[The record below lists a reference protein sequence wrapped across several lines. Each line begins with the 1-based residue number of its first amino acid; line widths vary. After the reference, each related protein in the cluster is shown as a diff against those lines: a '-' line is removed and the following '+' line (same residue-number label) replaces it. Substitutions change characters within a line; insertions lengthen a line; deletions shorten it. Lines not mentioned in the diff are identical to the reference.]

1 MQKKTF
7 FLIKVARPLFRFSL
21 YFFGFFLICQSRW
34 LEKNFGHVG
43 LDQIFYHLR
52 FGGENLLS
60 ADHKLVFSFIK
71 WCVLL
76 PCSLS
81 LLAVLLER
89 TVHSVRAHGW
99 KATTALI
106 QESINTYVIPPLR
119 LIGHMTSGKAPLVL
133 MFVALLYWAGK
144 VSAIGYIKSYFG
156 EDYFRSHYVSPAG
169 VRLEATGERKN
180 LVLIYVESLETTYGN
195 RSIFGRNLLNS
206 LDKLKGVSFTKYE
219 QTQGTSWTIAGI
231 TATQCGIP
239 LKSVSLYDG
248 NQNGERSTVFLPGA
262 VCLGDILKSHGYK
275 NVFLGG
281 ASLEFA
287 GKGKFLESHGYS
299 ERYGREE
306 WVAAGNNSAD
316 MSGWGLYDDKLFE
329 NAKVKLKELHDAGRP
344 FNLTIL
350 TVDMHHPQ
358 GTSSAYCAEQY
369 SEAFQDIV
377 ECTAGLVANF
387 VQYIKANDYLQN
399 TNVVILGDH
408 LAMTNSVADKLKKA
422 PHRYVYN
429 SFISSHPLK
438 KNREEIVHFDLFPT
452 ILAFLGIE
460 VPQGRLALGYSA
472 FGSHDQKPPAERI
485 KGMNDSLLNRSDIYS
500 ALWENDASRSDQITG
515 MAQH

>member
-7 FLIKVARPLFRFSL
+7 FPIKVVRPLLRFSL
-21 YFFGFFLICQSRW
+21 YFFGFFLLCQSRW

-43 LDQIFYHLR
+43 LDQIFYHLK
-52 FGGENLLS
+52 FGGDNLLS
-60 ADHKLVFSFIK
+60 ADHKIVLSFIK
-71 WCVLL
+71 WCLLL
-76 PCSLS
+76 PCLFSLFTI
-81 LLAVLLER
+81 LFER
-89 TVHSVRAHGW
+89 TVWSIRVRGW
-99 KATTALI
+99 KATAERIKASL
-106 QESINTYVIPPLR
+106 NAYVIPPLR
-119 LIGHMTSGKAPLVL
+119 LIGRMTSGKAPLL
-133 MFVALLYWAGK
+133 LILVALLYWAGK
-144 VSAIGYIKSYFG
+144 VSAIGYVKSYFG
-156 EDYFRSHYVSPAG
+156 EDYFRSHYVPPAG
-169 VRLEATGERKN
+169 VKAEALGERKN

-195 RSIFGRNLLNS
+195 RSIFGRNLLSS
-206 LDKLKGVSFTKYE
+206 LDKLNGVSFTKYE
-219 QTQGTSWTIAGI
+219 QVPGTSWTIAGI

-239 LKSVSLYDG
+239 LKSVSVYDG
-248 NQNGERSTVFLPGA
+248 NQNGERSTTFLPGA
-262 VCLGDILKSHGYK
+262 VCLGDILKSYGYK

-287 GKGKFLESHGYS
+287 GKGKFLENHGYS

-329 NAKVKLKELHDAGRP
+329 NAKFKLKELHDAGRP

-377 ECTAGLVANF
+377 ECTANLVANF
-387 VQYIKANDYLQN
+387 VQYIKANNYLQD

-408 LAMTNSVADKLKKA
+408 LAMTNSVADKLKRA

-429 SFISSHPLK
+429 SFISDHPLK

-472 FGSHDQKPPAERI
+472 SGSQEQKPPSDRI

-500 ALWENDASRSDQITG
+500 ALWESDANSSGQITG
-515 MAQH
+515 IAHH